1 MVRNTARM
9 VRRALNK
16 AWFVLVLFVV
26 TYLLAGLL
34 YGLFENTTFGDGL
47 WWAAVTG
54 TTTGYGDLFPVTFPG
69 RFMAIIYMF
78 TMLVLTLFLVAH
90 ITSAVIEDKNRFS
103 HIEQEQLEGLLLL
116 IGKKQGVVPLDAAEY
131 PTMEWLKEQGLRL
144 QDESTET

>member
-1 MVRNTARM
+1 
-9 VRRALNK
+9 
-16 AWFVLVLFVV
+16 
-26 TYLLAGLL
+26 
-34 YGLFENTTFGDGL
+34 
-47 WWAAVTG
+47 
-54 TTTGYGDLFPVTFPG
+54 
-69 RFMAIIYMF
+69 MAIIYMF

-144 QDESTET
+144 QDEPTET